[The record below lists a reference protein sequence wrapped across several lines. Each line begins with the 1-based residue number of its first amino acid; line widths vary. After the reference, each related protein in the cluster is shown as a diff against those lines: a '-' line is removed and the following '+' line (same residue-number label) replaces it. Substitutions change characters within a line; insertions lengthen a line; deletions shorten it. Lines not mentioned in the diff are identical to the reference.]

1 MLICS
6 GFFKG
11 LGFGTA
17 SFDSACTLAFQF
29 DRSNVFYSSVK
40 MVSIHRTQKDGGC
53 TFYQNTLRT
62 KHSQQAQGKPFFF
75 FFFLRNSSLY

>member
-1 MLICS
+1 MLIGS

-11 LGFGTA
+11 LRFAMA

-29 DRSNVFYSSVK
+29 DLSNVFYSPVK

-53 TFYQNTLRT
+53 TFYKNILRT
-62 KHSQQAQGKPFFF
+62 
-75 FFFLRNSSLY
+75 